1 MCFILTNC
9 YGIIRKMKKLLALLL
24 LSPLAFAEVKTI
36 SLNCQPTTTLICID
50 ECKTFTQ
57 EDIVQ
62 SDLEATASANI
73 SVRQSKTET
82 EGVTFYYLDRGFGF
96 ELVEKSANN
105 LKITIDGDLY
115 EEPYKHFN
123 GSNIIY
129 TFNLLTK
136 EWIYSTVEKKFPYK
150 KTYSQ
155 KYNCS
160 EATSIFD

>member
-1 MCFILTNC
+1 MYLKNSHKFDTINS
-9 YGIIRKMKKLLALLL
+9 MNKLLTLLL
-24 LSPLAFAEVKTI
+24 LSPLVFAEDKTI
-36 SLNCQPTTTLICID
+36 SLSCQPTTTLICID

-57 EDIVQ
+57 EDIVA
-62 SDLEATASANI
+62 SDLEATATANI
-73 SVRQSKTET
+73 SVKQSKTKT
-82 EGVTFYYLDRGFGF
+82 EGVTFYYLDRGLGF
-96 ELVEKSANN
+96 ESAEKMANN
-105 LKITIDGDLY
+105 LKVTLDGDLY
-115 EEPYKHFN
+115 GEPYKHFN

-136 EWIYSTVEKKFPYK
+136 EYIYSTVEKKSPYK